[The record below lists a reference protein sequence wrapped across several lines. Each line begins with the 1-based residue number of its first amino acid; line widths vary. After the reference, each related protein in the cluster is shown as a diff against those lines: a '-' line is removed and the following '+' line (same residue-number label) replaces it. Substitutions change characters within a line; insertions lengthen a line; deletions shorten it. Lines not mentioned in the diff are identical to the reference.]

1 VRVIDE
7 ERLFGRGDVHRD
19 ERMILSSVLYRLTV
33 CRYGSVYGK
42 VRAPRLQGLADLLH
56 RADDWL
62 QLRLADGRVVFFQLR
77 RAESRLGGWG
87 EVEGRLAP

>member
-1 VRVIDE
+1 MRVIDE
-7 ERLFGRGDVHRD
+7 ERLFGRGEVQRGDRV
-19 ERMILSSVLYRLTV
+19 ILSSVLYRLTV

-42 VRAPRLQGLADLLH
+42 VRAPRLQGLSDLLH

-77 RAESRLGGWG
+77 RAESRIGGWG
-87 EVEGRLAP
+87 EVEGRLSP

>member
-1 VRVIDE
+1 MRVIDE
-7 ERLFGRGDVHRD
+7 QRLFGRGDVHRGD
-19 ERMILSSVLYRLTV
+19 NVVLSSVLYRLTV

-42 VRAPRLQGLADLLH
+42 VRAPRLRGLADLLQ

-77 RAESRLGGWG
+77 RAEPRLGGWG
-87 EVEGRLAP
+87 EVEGRLVP

>member
-1 VRVIDE
+1 VTEE
-7 ERLFGRGDVHRD
+7 ERLIGRGEVHRGD
-19 ERMILSSVLYRLTV
+19 RVIIPSVLYRLSV
-33 CRYGSVYGK
+33 YRYGSVYGQ

-77 RAESRLGGWG
+77 RAEPRLGGWG
-87 EVEGRLAP
+87 DVEGRLSP